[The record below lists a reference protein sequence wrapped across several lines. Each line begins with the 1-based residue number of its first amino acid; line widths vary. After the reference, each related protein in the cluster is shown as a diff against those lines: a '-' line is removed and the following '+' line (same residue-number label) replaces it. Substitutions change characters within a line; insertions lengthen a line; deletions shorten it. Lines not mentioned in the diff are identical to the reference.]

1 MGSCVSHKSTIIRK
15 ITIDK
20 KDPLVVAQETNHSI
34 RAVDRYIKDFNRVR
48 VCYQDGKDKQFIS
61 LATGLNKSVV
71 CEYIQLIEN
80 SLNCP

>member
-1 MGSCVSHKSTIIRK
+1 
-15 ITIDK
+15 
-20 KDPLVVAQETNHSI
+20 
-34 RAVDRYIKDFNRVR
+34 VDRYIKDFNRVR